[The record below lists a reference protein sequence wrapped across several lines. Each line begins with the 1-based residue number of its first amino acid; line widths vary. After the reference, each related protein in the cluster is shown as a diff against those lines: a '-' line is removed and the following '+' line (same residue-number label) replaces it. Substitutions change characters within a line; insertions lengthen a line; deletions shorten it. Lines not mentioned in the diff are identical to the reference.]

1 MAVPIRKKIKMAE
14 PAKKDEPQT
23 AEEPVTATVSELP
36 SSAPRRHRRWIQGLT
51 RFVLMLVIPIFG
63 ILYGAGL
70 WAESLRYVNTE
81 NAYVKSHVLAVSA
94 DVSGR
99 VVEINARDNQVI
111 KKGDV
116 LFRIDPHTFQFEADA
131 KLAQFDT
138 IRLEIEAKRMAYRA
152 GLRAV
157 EESREAVR
165 YEDQEYKRAVELAK
179 RGVGTAAKQDEA
191 RHDLEMAKRQLQTRQ
206 DNNQTLLA
214 ELGGNPSRK
223 AEQDP
228 KYHKLLADY
237 GVAQLDLDRTV
248 IKAAADGIAS
258 NVKLRLGEY
267 VRAGTPVFAMVESG
281 DLWIEANLKET
292 QLTHVQLGQTAT
304 VVADAYPDEHYNAVV
319 ESISPATGAEFAL
332 LPPQNA
338 SGNWVKVVQR
348 IPLRLRI
355 TDVEGRK
362 SLRAGMTVTINIDT
376 ERKRSLKRVIYDGL
390 HGSTPASYTPDW
402 ILEWLAAG

>member
-1 MAVPIRKKIKMAE
+1 MAE
-14 PAKKDEPQT
+14 PATENDTATPGEP
-23 AEEPVTATVSELP
+23 AEITVSELP
-36 SSAPRRHRRWIQGLT
+36 SSAPRRKRRWVQGLT
-51 RFVLMLVIPIFG
+51 RFFLMLVVPILG
-63 ILYGAGL
+63 VLYGASL

-111 KKGDV
+111 KQGDT
-116 LFRIDPHTFQFEADA
+116 LFRIDPHSFQLEVDA

-152 GLRAV
+152 GVRAV
-157 EESREAVR
+157 EEARESLR
-165 YEDQEYKRAVELAK
+165 YMDQEYTRAAELTK
-179 RGVGTAAKQDEA
+179 RGVGTASRQDSAK
-191 RHDLEMAKRQLQTRQ
+191 HDLEMAKRQLSTRQ
-206 DNNQTLLA
+206 ESNQMILA
-214 ELGGNPSRK
+214 ELGGNPNRP
-223 AEQDP
+223 ADQDP

-237 GVAQLDLDRTV
+237 GVAQLDLERTV
-248 IKAAADGIAS
+248 VKAPADGVAS

-281 DLWIEANLKET
+281 DLWVEANLKET
-292 QLTHVQLGQTAT
+292 QLTHVRLGQKATA
-304 VVADAYPDEHYNAVV
+304 VADAYPEESYNAVV

-362 SLRAGMTVTINIDT
+362 SLRAGMTVTISIDT
-376 ERKRSLKRVIYDGL
+376 VRERGLGRVIYDGL
-390 HGSTPASYTPDW
+390 NGTSAAGFIPDW
-402 ILEWLAAG
+402 ILGWLAGA